1 MGYPYCLYRLSAI
14 GSSANAIGDPTM
26 RLLLLSNSTNFGGT
40 FLGHAGD
47 WLRAHFTGVRSVLFV
62 PFAAVRFSC
71 DEFVRKVAEKLGPL
85 GVDVRGIHA
94 AADPVAAVR
103 GAEAIAVGGGN
114 TFQLLARMYDL
125 DLIAPIRERVRAGMP
140 YVGWSAG
147 ANVAGPTIR
156 TTNDMPVVEPRSLN
170 ALGLIP
176 FQLNPHFTDAVIPN
190 HGGETRS
197 ERLLEF
203 MELNRTM
210 PVLGLRE
217 GTALQVEG
225 SRMTLLGE
233 QPGRGFVHGREPWE
247 VAPGSVTD
255 FPKGQ

>member
-1 MGYPYCLYRLSAI
+1 
-14 GSSANAIGDPTM
+14 M

-40 FLGHAGD
+40 FLAHAGE
-47 WLRAHFTGVRSVLFV
+47 WLRHHFAGTRSVLFV
-62 PFAAVRFSC
+62 PFAAVRFSY
-71 DEFVRKVAEKLGPL
+71 DEFVRKVADKLGPL
-85 GVDVRGIHA
+85 GVEVRGIHTVP
-94 AADPVAAVR
+94 DPVAAVR
-103 GAEAIAVGGGN
+103 GADAIAVGGGN

-156 TTNDMPVVEPRSLN
+156 TTNDMPVVEPRSLD

-247 VAPGSVTD
+247 VAPGPLAD

>member
-1 MGYPYCLYRLSAI
+1 
-14 GSSANAIGDPTM
+14 M

-47 WLRAHFTGVRSVLFV
+47 WLRGHFTGVRSVLFV
-62 PFAAVRFSC
+62 PFAAVRFSY

-85 GVDVRGIHA
+85 GVEVRGIHA

-103 GAEAIAVGGGN
+103 TAEAIAVGGGN
-114 TFQLLARMYDL
+114 TFQLLARMYEL
-125 DLIAPIRERVRAGMP
+125 GLVEAIRERVRAGAP

-156 TTNDMPVVEPRSLN
+156 TTNDMPIVEPRSLD

-176 FQLNPHFTDAVIPN
+176 YQLNPHFTDAVIPN

-197 ERLLEF
+197 DRLLEF

-210 PVLGLRE
+210 PVLALRE
-217 GTALQVEG
+217 GTALQVDG
-225 SRMTLLGE
+225 GRTTLLGD
-233 QPGRGFVHGREPWE
+233 QPGRGFLHGREPWD
-247 VAPGSVTD
+247 VATGPLAD
-255 FPKGQ
+255 FPPVI

>member
-1 MGYPYCLYRLSAI
+1 
-14 GSSANAIGDPTM
+14 M

-47 WLRAHFTGVRSVLFV
+47 WLRGHFAGTQSVLFI
-62 PFAAVRFSC
+62 PFAAVRFSY

-85 GVDVRGIHA
+85 GVEVRGIHA
-94 AADPVAAVR
+94 ASDPVAAVR

-125 DLIAPIRERVRAGMP
+125 GLVDAIRERVRAGAS

-156 TTNDMPVVEPRSLN
+156 TTNDMPIVEPRSLD

-197 ERLLEF
+197 DRLLEF

-210 PVLGLRE
+210 PVLALRE

-225 SRMTLLGE
+225 DRMIVLGD
-233 QPGRGFVHGREPWE
+233 QPGRGFLHGREPWD
-247 VAPGSVTD
+247 VATGPLAG
-255 FPKGQ
+255 FPPVI

>member
-1 MGYPYCLYRLSAI
+1 
-14 GSSANAIGDPTM
+14 M

-47 WLRAHFTGVRSVLFV
+47 WLRDHLTGARNVVFL
-62 PFAAVRFSC
+62 PFAAVRFSY
-71 DEFVRKVAEKLGPL
+71 DEFVRKVAERFAPFGCNIQGL
-85 GVDVRGIHA
+85 HS

-103 GAEAIAVGGGN
+103 SADAIAVGGGN
-114 TFQLLARMYDL
+114 TFQLLTRMYELGLL
-125 DLIAPIRERVRAGMP
+125 DVIRERVKAGVP

-147 ANVAGPTIR
+147 SNVASTTIR
-156 TTNDMPVVEPRSLN
+156 TTNDMPVVEPQSFT

-176 FQLNPHFTDAVIPN
+176 YQINPHFTDAVIPN

-203 MELNRTM
+203 LELNPGM

-217 GTALQVEG
+217 GTAIRVDAG
-225 SRMTLLGE
+225 GAVLLGE
-233 QPGRGFVHGREPWE
+233 QPARAFLKGREPWD
-247 VAPGSVTD
+247 VAPGPLAD
-255 FPKGQ
+255 FPPRE